1 MNNNPNKKQGESQS
15 VMILEFLLT
24 GCRLTVLDAL
34 KYFGCLSLSQ
44 RISNLNAEGWGI
56 QKRMIETPGTKKR
69 IAEYYL

>member
-1 MNNNPNKKQGESQS
+1 MNTNHNKKQGESQS

-44 RISNLNAEGWGI
+44 RISGLNAEGWGI
-56 QKRMIETPGTKKR
+56 RKRMITTSTNKR
-69 IAEYYL
+69 VAEYYL